1 MAAGSAG
8 HDDLQMRLLAHSACV
23 ALAFLE
29 TAETAPRRRRSLPCR
44 VFVHGTA
51 LYAGL
56 AREPAEA
63 AREMTRLFA
72 VVLVAVAVG
81 IAPVRAERPIVDLHR
96 LDAYFELFAA
106 DSSVPWK
113 PTTVRLDTYSSAP
126 VAFTVYSVD
135 PADVLTAGS
144 NWRSRAIS
152 TAGRRPLLSF
162 NFTPPGGYQFESS
175 EVTVP
180 LGQREGFFVVEA
192 RRGDVGE
199 QVWINRSRIGIV
211 SKETPSGLLVY
222 GADLG
227 TGMPMARMRVSF
239 VVNRSF
245 ATIETNADG
254 SVTWNRWPRPV
265 FALAQWGSSYAFLS
279 LLPQAPLAETIVG
292 VRTDS
297 AVVHAG
303 DVVRVV
309 GFARTRS
316 RGILKAS
323 TGSALVTLRDG
334 AATIAERS
342 VPLDDAGAFT
352 TAFEVPQQARAGDY
366 TVLAQAGRGV
376 GGATVHVDA
385 NAGGLTLRAAS
396 ACGATCDPRQDVP
409 LLVHASS
416 GNVDVRVT
424 VVRSPHVYL
433 GYAGDDAPWAAAR
446 WLDDVVRTDP
456 SGNATVAI
464 PAPSDDLAS
473 TYGVHLEA
481 GGATADTRVVV
492 PTAAAAIRLHLDRS
506 EQGLGMPV
514 SFDVYGQS
522 LDGKPLAGA
531 DVTVRMAHGAA
542 AAQQQLR
549 LDGDGHARGSFS
561 SPDLGTNLIL
571 AWVDRGG
578 RATDAAQVQID
589 PLAPAAA
596 SDGTSANVRVA
607 LDRPTYR
614 AGDVVTVDAFA
625 PGAQGDA
632 LITFESALGVQTH
645 VLRTSGGR
653 AIAHLRATDAA
664 GELRIGAAF
673 VRDGAI
679 EWTAVPLA
687 LAAPGRPQSSRVSLA
702 NADFAP
708 GEATKIA
715 LDGATA
721 ERGTVVVRISR
732 GAPSG
737 SAVFSSAPELL
748 AIGVTTTQNSAPEAL
763 TWHPW
768 VNSTGDHAQVL
779 SFIRRSQP
787 PAEASLAQADTE
799 AVGWSVARFGGGG
812 IGVALPASSGRYT
825 LSVLDIGD
833 DGSVSE
839 ASSIVVVR

>member
-1 MAAGSAG
+1 
-8 HDDLQMRLLAHSACV
+8 
-23 ALAFLE
+23 
-29 TAETAPRRRRSLPCR
+29 
-44 VFVHGTA
+44 
-51 LYAGL
+51 
-56 AREPAEA
+56 
-63 AREMTRLFA
+63 MTRVFA

-126 VAFTVYSVD
+126 VALSVYRVD

-144 NWRSRAIS
+144 AWRSRAIS

-162 NFTPPGGYQFESS
+162 TFTPPGGYQFESS
-175 EVTVP
+175 EVNVP

-199 QVWINRSRIGIV
+199 QVWINRTRIGIV
-211 SKETPSGLLVY
+211 SKETPNGLLVY

-227 TGMPMARMRVSF
+227 TGMPAARMRVAF
-239 VVNRSF
+239 VVNRTF
-245 ATIETNADG
+245 ATTATNADG
-254 SVTWNRWPRPV
+254 IVEWNRWPRPV
-265 FALAQWGSSYAFLS
+265 FALAQWGDSYAFLS
-279 LLPQAPLAETIVG
+279 LLPQAPLPETIVG

-303 DVVRVV
+303 DAVRVV

-323 TGSALVTLRDG
+323 SGSVLVALRDG
-334 AATIAERS
+334 ARQVGERR

-352 TAFEVPQQARAGDY
+352 TSFAVPQNAGAGDY
-366 TVLAQAGRGV
+366 AVIAQADGGV
-376 GGATVHVDA
+376 GSATVHVDA
-385 NAGGLTLRAAS
+385 DAGGLALRVAS
-396 ACGATCDPRQDVP
+396 QCGGTCDPRQSVP
-409 LLVHASS
+409 LMVHASS
-416 GNVDVRVT
+416 GGATVHVT

-433 GYAGDDAPWAAAR
+433 AYSGDEAPWATTL
-446 WLDDVVRTDP
+446 WLDEVIRTDQN
-456 SGNATVAI
+456 GNATVAI
-464 PAPSDDLAS
+464 PQPSDDLAS
-473 TYGVHLEA
+473 TYGVHIES

-492 PTAAAAIRLHLDRS
+492 PTAQAALRLHLDRE

-514 SFDVYGQS
+514 SFDVYGDS
-522 LDGKPLAGA
+522 LDGKPLGGA
-531 DVTVRMAHGAA
+531 DVDVRMAHGASVA
-542 AAQQQLR
+542 EQRLR

-561 SPDLGTNLIL
+561 SPELGTNLVV
-571 AWVDRGG
+571 ASVDRGG
-578 RATDAAQVQID
+578 RATDAAQVQVE
-589 PLAPAAA
+589 PQAPAATT
-596 SDGTSANVRVA
+596 DGASANVRVV
-607 LDRPTYR
+607 LDRASYR
-614 AGDVVTVDAFA
+614 AGDEITVDAFA

-653 AIAHLRATDAA
+653 AASHLRANDAA

-679 EWTAVPLA
+679 EWSTVPLA

-708 GEATKIA
+708 GQATKIA
-715 LDGATA
+715 LDGA

-737 SAVFSSAPELL
+737 SALFSSAPALL

-779 SFIRRSQP
+779 SFVRHTEP
-787 PAEASLAQADTE
+787 PVEASLAQADTE
-799 AVGWSVARFGGGG
+799 AVGWSVGRANGNG
-812 IGVALPASSGRYT
+812 IGVALPDSSGRYT
-825 LSVLDIGD
+825 LSILDIFD

-839 ASSIVVVR
+839 ASSTVVVR